1 MTAAADKY
9 LHSGREYQ
17 DYSCAQ
23 ETERRL
29 AVVRELSIVLDLP
42 DPVVAELRAQLP
54 HAASQTVAAIIAE
67 VPGYTSALGGPM
79 GIRIEDAVRM
89 ALRGLLN
96 LASQPLSTSPLRP
109 ALDAA
114 YALGRGEARDGRS
127 MDALLA
133 AYRIG
138 ARVSWRELAAVA
150 VDARLPATTTAQFA
164 ELVFAYIDELSAA
177 SVSGH
182 ADELATS
189 GRVQQRYLDRLARAL
204 LAGDPADALQAAAGR
219 AAWQPPD
226 TLSALLMPD
235 GQVHGLRSLVDPRTL
250 VLSEDLPG
258 IDTPD
263 DTVVLLVADLDE
275 PGREWLKRELT
286 DRSALL
292 GPARPWTRVRVSYER
307 ALRARRLH
315 PATSAPRVLDTEEH
329 LVELVIGCD
338 DEALADLRTQVLAP
352 LSELSSATAEK
363 LAETLGAWLLHQ
375 GRRAD
380 VAAALFVHPQ
390 TVRYRMSQLRELY
403 GDQLHDPATVLALCI
418 ALGAA
423 GPERRAPTPQKA
435 T

>member
-1 MTAAADKY
+1 
-9 LHSGREYQ
+9 
-17 DYSCAQ
+17 
-23 ETERRL
+23 
-29 AVVRELSIVLDLP
+29 VVRELSIVLDLP
-42 DPVVAELRAQLP
+42 APVVAELRDQLP
-54 HAASQTVAAIIAE
+54 HVASQTVAAIIAE
-67 VPGYTSALGGPM
+67 VPGYASALGGPM
-79 GIRIEDAVRM
+79 GGRIEDAVRM

-96 LASQPLSTSPLRP
+96 LASQPVSTSPLRP

-150 VDARLPATTTAQFA
+150 VTARLPATTTAQFA

-189 GRVQQRYLDRLARAL
+189 GRVRQRNLDRLARAL

-219 AAWQPPD
+219 AAWQPAD
-226 TLSALLMPD
+226 TLTALLLPD
-235 GQVHGLRSLVDPRTL
+235 GQVHGLRSLLDPRTL
-250 VLSEDLPG
+250 VLSDDLPG

-263 DTVVLLVADLDE
+263 DTVALLVADLDE
-275 PGREWLKRELT
+275 PGRQWLKRELT
-286 DRSALL
+286 DCDALL
-292 GPARPWTRVRVSYER
+292 GPARPWTRVHASYQR
-307 ALRARRLH
+307 TLRARRLCL
-315 PATSAPRVLDTEEH
+315 ATSAPRVLDTEEH

-338 DEALADLRTQVLAP
+338 DEALADLRAQVLAP
-352 LSELSSATAEK
+352 LSELSSASAEK

-380 VAAALFVHPQ
+380 VATALFVHPQ
-390 TVRYRMSQLRELY
+390 TVRYRMGQLRELY
-403 GDQLHDPATVLALCI
+403 GDQLLDPATVLALCI
-418 ALGAA
+418 ALGTA
-423 GPERRAPTPQKA
+423 GRPENARSDTHDHPPGSSYRLDG
-435 T
+435 

>member
-1 MTAAADKY
+1 
-9 LHSGREYQ
+9 
-17 DYSCAQ
+17 
-23 ETERRL
+23 
-29 AVVRELSIVLDLP
+29 VVRELSLFLDLP

-54 HAASQTVAAIIAE
+54 RAASQTVAAIIAE
-67 VPGYTSALGGPM
+67 VPGYTRALDGPM
-79 GIRIEDAVRM
+79 GVRIEDAVRM
-89 ALRGLLN
+89 ALRGLLS
-96 LASQPLSTSPLRP
+96 LAAQSGSTSPLRP

-138 ARVSWRELAAVA
+138 ARVAWRELAAVA
-150 VDARLPATTTAQFA
+150 VTARLPATTTAQFA

-189 GRVQQRYLDRLARAL
+189 GQVQQRRLDRLARAL

-226 TLSALLMPD
+226 TLTALLMPD
-235 GQVHGLRSLVDPRTL
+235 GQVHGLRSLLDPRTL
-250 VLSEDLPG
+250 VLAEDLPG
-258 IDTPD
+258 IDSPD
-263 DTVVLLVADLDE
+263 DTVALLVADLDE
-275 PGREWLKRELT
+275 PGRKWLKRELT
-286 DRSALL
+286 DRDALL
-292 GPARPWTRVRVSYER
+292 GPVRPWTRAHVSYER
-307 ALRARRLH
+307 TLRARRLC

-329 LVELVIGCD
+329 LVELVVGCD
-338 DEALADLRTQVLAP
+338 DEALADLRAQVLAP

-390 TVRYRMSQLRELY
+390 TVRYRMGQLRELY
-403 GDQLHDPATVLALCI
+403 GDQLLDPATVLALCI
-418 ALGAA
+418 ALGTPVRPSTRAA
-423 GPERRAPTPQKA
+423 T